1 MKKYGMIACL
11 ALAAMVLM
19 TAQSDAQS
27 LFNGF
32 DTEGYTTTLPSAGR
46 IKTDAQ
52 YEVHL
57 RTNLALIDSTLTPIL
72 AT

>member
-46 IKTDAQ
+46 IKT
-52 YEVHL
+52 
-57 RTNLALIDSTLTPIL
+57 
-72 AT
+72 